1 MLMQN
6 VFFGKGGGGGGVGG
20 KQGVLWEFESG
31 EFLVFNI

>member
-1 MLMQN
+1 MQN
-6 VFFGKGGGGGGVGG
+6 VFFGKGGGGRGGG

>member
-1 MLMQN
+1 MQN
-6 VFFGKGGGGGGVGG
+6 VFFGKGGGVGG

>member
-1 MLMQN
+1 MQN
-6 VFFGKGGGGGGVGG
+6 VFFGKGGGGGVGG

>member
-6 VFFGKGGGGGGVGG
+6 VFFGKEGGRGGG